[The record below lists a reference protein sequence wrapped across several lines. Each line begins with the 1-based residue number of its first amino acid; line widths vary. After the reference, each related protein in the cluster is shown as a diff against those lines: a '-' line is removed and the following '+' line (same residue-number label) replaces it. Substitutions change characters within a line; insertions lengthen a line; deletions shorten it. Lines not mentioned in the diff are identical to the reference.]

1 MADNPFLRGMTG
13 QQMGVGR
20 RSAADFFTQQ
30 ASPSMALPVRRPTP
44 PQRLS
49 AAPTQPLD
57 IAGLRRQVLAQSA
70 APTAPQ
76 SRQALMAKYGL
87 APTAPSQAPAKRA
100 SLPQR
105 LSSALPA
112 AGTPQMAGIGAA
124 GRTMMELSGY
134 QPAATAPGLGQI
146 LARSA
151 EAGISTMRERQAAE
165 AAAARQKEQDEL
177 TRRYREAQIKQMGQQ
192 KGLDI
197 KKPYSVPAVKDGV
210 RGTVQK
216 QYLGIGAPGADQ
228 YGVVEIPNSFVPD
241 PAKTPAV
248 QMLPEDKAAGER
260 ARTVGKYVTEFL
272 SKYDKDVMNARQL
285 TSEYGV
291 IQDMLTAAED
301 LDTGPITEMI
311 LPLQRVMGELGF
323 LSESEMNEVNTL
335 TTLDAKMKY
344 IVPRMREEG
353 SGSTSNFEM
362 GVFKSAAP
370 GLAKTR
376 EANILL
382 AAMAK
387 QAAQHK
393 INVQDMRRKLALGDG
408 TQPLRIPTDKEV
420 GEAVEAEYGSI
431 FKTPFGRQIDKKDFA
446 EVEAELDSMIS
457 DGRVNIGDV
466 VYLGKHY
473 KGADGKTKNGGFYV
487 VSAEDI

>member
-1 MADNPFLRGMTG
+1 MNPFLRGMTG
-13 QQMGVGR
+13 SQMGVGMGAGTMSPAER
-20 RSAADFFTQQ
+20 RLMILSAPSVGQQPAQQ
-30 ASPSMALPVRRPTP
+30 AGVGPRVQA
-44 PQRLS
+44 
-49 AAPTQPLD
+49 PLD
-57 IAGLRRQVLAQSA
+57 IAGLRRQVLEQAA

-105 LSSALPA
+105 LSSAMPA
-112 AGTPQMAGIGAA
+112 SGTPQMAGLGAA
-124 GRTMMELSGY
+124 GRAMLEMSGY
-134 QPAATAPGLGQI
+134 QPAATAPSIGQI

-151 EAGISTMRERQAAE
+151 EAGIGTMRERRAAE

-197 KKPYSVPAVKDGV
+197 KKPYSVDAVRDGV

-216 QYLGIGAPGADQ
+216 QYLGRGAPGANE

-248 QMLPEDKAAGER
+248 QVLPEDKAAAESQKSIN
-260 ARTVGKYVTEFL
+260 AYVTKYLE
-272 SKYDKDVMNARQL
+272 KYDKEAVSANQLAGEYEVIQNML
-285 TSEYGV
+285 TS
-291 IQDMLTAAED
+291 AED
-301 LDTGPITEMI
+301 IDTGPITEMI
-311 LPLQRVMGELGF
+311 LPLQKIMGELGF

-344 IVPRMREEG
+344 IVPRMREDG

-362 GVFKSAAP
+362 SVFKSAAP

-382 AAMAK
+382 AAMAR
-387 QAAQHK
+387 QAAKHK
-393 INVQDMRRKLALGDG
+393 VQVQDVRRRLALGDG
-408 TQPLRIPTDKEV
+408 TGPMKVPSDKEV
-420 GEAVEAEYGSI
+420 GAAVEAEYGSI

-446 EVEAELDSMIS
+446 EVEAELDAMIS

-473 KGADGKTKNGGFYV
+473 KGADNKVKNGGFYV

>member
-1 MADNPFLRGMTG
+1 MSNGPFLRNLTG
-13 QQMGVGR
+13 QQMGVGMGAGTMSPAER
-20 RSAADFFTQQ
+20 RLMILS
-30 ASPSMALPVRRPTP
+30 SPSVGQQPAQQTGLGPRV
-44 PQRLS
+44 Q
-49 AAPTQPLD
+49 APLD
-57 IAGLRRQVLAQSA
+57 IAGLRRQVLAKAA

-87 APTAPSQAPAKRA
+87 APTAPAPKP
-100 SLPQR
+100 SPMQR
-105 LSSALPA
+105 LSAALPA
-112 AGTPQMAGIGAA
+112 SGTPQMAGLGAA

-134 QPAATAPGLGQI
+134 QPIAQAPSIGQI

-151 EAGISTMRERQAAE
+151 EAGIGTMRKRQAEE

-197 KKPYSVPAVKDGV
+197 KKPYSVPAVRDGV

-216 QYLGIGAPGADQ
+216 QYLGRGAPGADQ

-241 PAKTPAV
+241 PEKAAGV
-248 QMLPEDKAAGER
+248 QIMPEDKAAAETQKSIN
-260 ARTVGKYVTEFL
+260 AYVTKYLE
-272 SKYDKDVMNARQL
+272 KYDKDVVSATQL
-285 TSEYGV
+285 VSEYQV
-291 IQDMLTAAED
+291 IQDMLTSAED
-301 LDTGPITEMI
+301 IDTGPIAEMI

-344 IVPRMREEG
+344 IVPRMREDG

-382 AAMAK
+382 AAMAR

-393 INVQDMRRKLALGDG
+393 IHVQDVRRRLALGDG
-408 TQPLRIPTDKEV
+408 TGPMRVPSDKEV
-420 GEAVEAEYGSI
+420 GAAVEAEYGSI

-473 KGADGKTKNGGFYV
+473 KGADGKVKNGGFYV